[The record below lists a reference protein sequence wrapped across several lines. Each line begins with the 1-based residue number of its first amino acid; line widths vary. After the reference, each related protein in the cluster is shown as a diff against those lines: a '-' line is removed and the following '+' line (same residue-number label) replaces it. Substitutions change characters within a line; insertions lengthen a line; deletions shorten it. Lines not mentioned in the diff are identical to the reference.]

1 MIRADREKVSLL
13 KGEVDAAGEAL
24 MALSEKIEKARGI
37 NEGLQLLH
45 KTRVRLLSLFATE
58 SEAEEVRH
66 KLAAARAA
74 DRVSL
79 SEGVW
84 KKAAERIP
92 GLEEDV
98 RHWKLETQQYLADM
112 PQVQRKKEQA
122 EG

>member
-1 MIRADREKVSLL
+1 M
-13 KGEVDAAGEAL
+13 
-24 MALSEKIEKARGI
+24 
-37 NEGLQLLH
+37 
-45 KTRVRLLSLFATE
+45 
-58 SEAEEVRH
+58 RH